1 LPAKRPTIDDVAALS
16 GVGRSTVSRVL
27 NGGHYASADVQAR
40 VRRAVEQLRYTVNP
54 QARQLAGGTPRRIG
68 LVIASDFD
76 TEPNSYYYSAI
87 ELGALR
93 TCSEASF
100 DLTVHH
106 FNQHDPSCPQRI
118 LDLARDG
125 QLQGLIV
132 LPPYVDDVA
141 LIAGLRDLGCPLVC
155 ISAGPEAQCFAATI
169 GIDERESAKSL
180 ASLLIAQGHRRFGYI
195 KGPQN
200 HISAESRFDGFL
212 DALRDAGLD
221 QDSVLTARGNF
232 TFRSGIEAV
241 ERVFTHREVP
251 PTALVCAND
260 DMAAGAMLALHRLGL
275 AIPDDVS
282 VAGFDDTPVSEI
294 VWPPLTTI
302 HQPLRAMAA
311 RAVALLG
318 ETISAGRSATPP
330 GIELIPFRL
339 IERDS
344 TGPAGT
350 RRTP

>member
-1 LPAKRPTIDDVAALS
+1 LQKKRPTIDDVAALS

-27 NGGHYASADVQAR
+27 NGGHYASAEVQAR

-54 QARQLAGGTPRRIG
+54 QARQLAGGTPSRIG
-68 LVIASDFD
+68 LIIASDFD

-93 TCSEASF
+93 TCSEAGF

-106 FNQHDPSCPQRI
+106 FNQHDQSVPQRI

-125 QLQGLIV
+125 QWQGTIL
-132 LPPYVDDVA
+132 LPPYADDIA
-141 LIAGLRDLGCPLVC
+141 LITGLRDLGCPLAC
-155 ISAGPEAQCFAATI
+155 ISAGPNAQRCAATI
-169 GIDERESAKSL
+169 GIDERESAKAL
-180 ASLLIAQGHRRFGYI
+180 ARLLITLGHRRFGYI
-195 KGPQN
+195 KGPAN

-212 DALRDAGLD
+212 DALCEAGI
-221 QDSVLTARGNF
+221 QPDSVITARGSF

-241 ERVFTHREVP
+241 DSVFGDRGAH

-275 AIPDDVS
+275 EIPGDVS
-282 VAGFDDTPVSEI
+282 IAGFDDTPVSEI
-294 VWPPLTTI
+294 IWPPLTTI

-311 RAVALLG
+311 RAVALLSD
-318 ETISAGRSATPP
+318 TIRAGNSATAP
-330 GIELIPFRL
+330 GFELVPFRL
-339 IERDS
+339 VERES
-344 TGPAGT
+344 TGVRVGEA
-350 RRTP
+350 